1 MIGGNVMTLA
11 QDDDYIGSLVTANEP
26 IAMWLSSE
34 TDIPFNWPSVN
45 LTYLQVA
52 PTSDWATEYAAV
64 PFPSRYPPHDLGS
77 IWRLVGDAD
86 GTMLTYDPAIAGA
99 PTTIGAG
106 DLSVFRTTTPFVVS
120 AQDSAHAFHVSQV
133 MSGCSDATGDYDAG
147 DLYGPDG
154 GVTVSCAGDPAIQ
167 HTPPTWEYGSHYVFF
182 TDAAYPT
189 TKLVFIRH
197 KDLGG
202 MHDVT
207 LDCAGTLTGWTPIDA
222 AGEYQ
227 YTYVTLSDGNF
238 APQVYAGGTCDNGSR
253 VADSAGPFSIAVWQW
268 GTAAAD
274 VGAVYYEDSP
284 LGYTVPAET
293 VNPRTM
299 MTSGDAGPN

>member
-1 MIGGNVMTLA
+1 MNQQDDPQDQESRRGRSSAPLAATFDHPYACPNDHNANATALRAVPDWDTRYRDTGVYEPGRPTLQRGWNGNFYPTLPTWTAVIASNTSMLTFTATSSGPQSFGMIGGNVMTLA

-120 AQDSAHAFHVSQV
+120 AQDSAHDKNA
-133 MSGCSDATGDYDAG
+133 
-147 DLYGPDG
+147 
-154 GVTVSCAGDPAIQ
+154 
-167 HTPPTWEYGSHYVFF
+167 
-182 TDAAYPT
+182 
-189 TKLVFIRH
+189 
-197 KDLGG
+197 
-202 MHDVT
+202 
-207 LDCAGTLTGWTPIDA
+207 
-222 AGEYQ
+222 
-227 YTYVTLSDGNF
+227 
-238 APQVYAGGTCDNGSR
+238 
-253 VADSAGPFSIAVWQW
+253 
-268 GTAAAD
+268 
-274 VGAVYYEDSP
+274 
-284 LGYTVPAET
+284 
-293 VNPRTM
+293 
-299 MTSGDAGPN
+299 